1 MLPTQ
6 PGGSRDFLFFSSSL
20 FILLNSI
27 HSFSSFKFN
36 SNSIQIQFKF
46 EPRFL
51 TTPASS
57 SHARS
62 ARHALPGQVGPG
74 QGRSHGL
81 LAWANQLEGRHGWA
95 SATIR
100 LGPYVNATKESA
112 HVRTKLGPGW
122 RWNQAPQRRR
132 ERSKIKQNQKRKSKQ
147 IKENPKTNPKKR
159 EKSLF
164 DPGRHF
170 PVPYFA
176 RSKRFEP
183 LSTKAPTDWS

>member
-1 MLPTQ
+1 MSSKQ
-6 PGGSRDFLFFSSSL
+6 QNNNKNSGQHSPGVARLSFLFFFFI

-74 QGRSHGL
+74 QGRSHRDSHGL
-81 LAWANQLEGRHGWA
+81 LTNQGRHGWA

-112 HVRTKLGPGW
+112 HVRTKLGQGW
-122 RWNQAPQRRR
+122 R
-132 ERSKIKQNQKRKSKQ
+132 
-147 IKENPKTNPKKR
+147 
-159 EKSLF
+159 
-164 DPGRHF
+164 
-170 PVPYFA
+170 
-176 RSKRFEP
+176 
-183 LSTKAPTDWS
+183 

>member
-1 MLPTQ
+1 MSRTAAIKQNNKNSGPHS
-6 PGGSRDFLFFSSSL
+6 PGVARYSFLFFSFLSSSL

-27 HSFSSFKFN
+27 HSFNSFN

-46 EPRFL
+46 EARFL

-81 LAWANQLEGRHGWA
+81 LTNQGRHGWA

-112 HVRTKLGPGW
+112 HVRTKLGQGW
-122 RWNQAPQRRR
+122 R
-132 ERSKIKQNQKRKSKQ
+132 
-147 IKENPKTNPKKR
+147 
-159 EKSLF
+159 
-164 DPGRHF
+164 
-170 PVPYFA
+170 
-176 RSKRFEP
+176 
-183 LSTKAPTDWS
+183 